1 MNKKGRNGIRK
12 RILIISAICVV
23 VLAAEI
29 ALLAGVS
36 RMGKKSKKNIPS
48 PTNVTA
54 TPKAEPTVEPTE
66 TPAEPGDIP
75 GESLVTVWRETE
87 QVFKYWFNGV
97 PTEYRLYTSEY
108 DRDGNLLQ
116 RTRFEE
122 DGTVAQSMKWGGYEA
137 YHPAWRESFD
147 SAGTLTQRIDYTY
160 YENGLLK
167 EEKVHQVDSDYSYKT
182 LYQYDEDKRV
192 IREEDYGGEPSVL
205 IYAIDYEYNEKGL
218 RVTSTWSSR
227 SGEKTTVIRYAYDG
241 AGRLIEEVNRNGDET
256 RIESTHRIRYDE
268 TGRKTEETYYL
279 RDDFLTWKEW
289 FEYDADGR
297 LTADIIDTS
306 PEKPE
311 IPYTDRYEFTYGTN
325 GRLIRKVL
333 LEYQEGTV
341 TTASDICHDYDGNGC
356 LAREES
362 RDEEGNVLK
371 ETFYSYQSFDVP
383 YSTLSE
389 EEKEWYEREK
399 MR

>member
-147 SAGTLTQRIDYTY
+147 SAGTQTQRIDYTY

-167 EEKVHQVDSDYSYKT
+167 EEKVHQLDSDYSYKT
-182 LYQYDEDKRV
+182 LY
-192 IREEDYGGEPSVL
+192 
-205 IYAIDYEYNEKGL
+205 
-218 RVTSTWSSR
+218 
-227 SGEKTTVIRYAYDG
+227 
-241 AGRLIEEVNRNGDET
+241 
-256 RIESTHRIRYDE
+256 
-268 TGRKTEETYYL
+268 
-279 RDDFLTWKEW
+279 
-289 FEYDADGR
+289 
-297 LTADIIDTS
+297 
-306 PEKPE
+306 
-311 IPYTDRYEFTYGTN
+311 
-325 GRLIRKVL
+325 
-333 LEYQEGTV
+333 
-341 TTASDICHDYDGNGC
+341 
-356 LAREES
+356 
-362 RDEEGNVLK
+362 
-371 ETFYSYQSFDVP
+371 
-383 YSTLSE
+383 
-389 EEKEWYEREK
+389 
-399 MR
+399 